1 MSVKI
6 HRVSLML
13 LLCVWLILSTG
24 CSSGSYALEDS
35 GVQRIA
41 VIGGTLIDGH
51 GGEPI
56 TNAVILIN
64 GERIEKVGIA
74 GDFEIPAGTTILDV
88 NGSTILPGF
97 INAHVHNAFSEAN
110 LKAWA
115 AGGVTTVRDESLGSK
130 PIAENMAWRESIKND
145 PTYARLISA
154 GQMISVPGGYGSL
167 TVTSPEKARQAVLDE
182 LDLGVDQIKVALEDG
197 YAGESGLAKLTP
209 EELAVIVETAHQAG
223 TRVSGHITESAYIA
237 AMLDAGVD
245 DIAHSSYDL
254 IPYDILQRMVDEDVI
269 MIPTFTVF
277 RNYGGELSGCILNL
291 KNFVKAGGM
300 VALGNDFGGGPGDFE
315 LGIPMFEIEMMAL
328 ADMTPMQ
335 IIQAATYNAAI
346 TVGQEAQIGTLENGK
361 IADILVV
368 EGDPLADLQVLTN
381 IRLVIHNGTIIVQ

>member
-35 GVQRIA
+35 SVQRIA

-56 TNAVILIN
+56 LNAVILIN

-110 LKAWA
+110 LKTWA

-130 PIAENMAWRESIKND
+130 PIAENMAWSESIKND

-167 TVTSPEKARQAVLDE
+167 TVTSPRRHVRQYWMNSIWVLIRSKSLLRTDM
-182 LDLGVDQIKVALEDG
+182 
-197 YAGESGLAKLTP
+197 P
-209 EELAVIVETAHQAG
+209 ENQG
-223 TRVSGHITESAYIA
+223 W
-237 AMLDAGVD
+237 
-245 DIAHSSYDL
+245 
-254 IPYDILQRMVDEDVI
+254 
-269 MIPTFTVF
+269 
-277 RNYGGELSGCILNL
+277 RN
-291 KNFVKAGGM
+291 
-300 VALGNDFGGGPGDFE
+300 
-315 LGIPMFEIEMMAL
+315 
-328 ADMTPMQ
+328 
-335 IIQAATYNAAI
+335 
-346 TVGQEAQIGTLENGK
+346 
-361 IADILVV
+361 
-368 EGDPLADLQVLTN
+368 
-381 IRLVIHNGTIIVQ
+381 